1 MAHILGVGIMGVSDD
16 DGISINDAGIAQDLA
31 VHGVPLQV
39 LEPAAGH
46 QPLPCR
52 PVLQPPLQV
61 TQVDLKF
68 QQMWVA
74 VGQPIACRMG
84 GNNNM

>member
-1 MAHILGVGIMGVSDD
+1 MSADAIKAAHILGVCIVGVAND
-16 DGISINDAGIAQDLA
+16 DGVSINDAGIAQDLP

-52 PVLQPPLQV
+52 PVLQPPLHGSALCLQ
-61 TQVDLKF
+61 DML
-68 QQMWVA
+68 WLLRCY
-74 VGQPIACRMG
+74 GW
-84 GNNNM
+84 